1 LARVEPPI
9 PAGPTAEEI
18 DVRTDSAT
26 IELSTRRLLGAAER
40 GAGYLLQNLQ
50 PTGRFIARRDART
63 GRPVTGSYD
72 PTQHFA
78 ALWALLDVRGHEP
91 AVQAA
96 AAEGVRWAFD
106 RYYLPTAQGG
116 AFRTNGWLVTG
127 CSGAALLALDEL
139 TPERAPAVDLRPEI
153 VDFLLA
159 QQIAEG
165 VLRHDFQHRVALRP
179 FTLDLSR
186 DEVAVHS
193 QTAPQRSSSAT
204 GTILSGLVT
213 YLSTLADSLGQDG
226 GADPAR
232 FALIYEA
239 VGNALAALC
248 ARNYGVRQGPPWMMY
263 AIRRYAELVDRLLV
277 ATGQA
282 DADLARE
289 SRGDLLNW
297 AGRLATG
304 VLAATRDLRCAPTA
318 RRVEAQVQFLDLYD
332 SYADEL
338 TDQWRWREL
347 TDSARRQVEQDC
359 ALLLELQDPESGGF
373 PGSADDPIMQI
384 GHTQHAISALLGAA
398 YAIGG

>member
-1 LARVEPPI
+1 M
-9 PAGPTAEEI
+9 
-18 DVRTDSAT
+18 RTDSAT

-50 PTGRFIARRDART
+50 PTGRFVARRNART
-63 GRPVTGSYD
+63 GLPVTGSYD

-106 RYYLPTAQGG
+106 RYYLPTSQGG

-139 TPERAPAVDLRPEI
+139 TPERAPAIDLRPEI

-165 VLRHDFQHRVALRP
+165 VLRHDFRHRVALRP

-226 GADPAR
+226 GAEPAR

-239 VGNALAALC
+239 VGNAMAALC

-277 ATGQA
+277 AIGQA
-282 DADLARE
+282 DADAGPGEPQRPAELGRPAGHR
-289 SRGDLLNW
+289 R
-297 AGRLATG
+297 AGRDPRPPLRADGTPGGGAGPVPRPVRQLRRRADRPVAVARADRLGAPAGRAGLRAAAGAAGPG
-304 VLAATRDLRCAPTA
+304 VRRLPGIGRRPDHADRAHPARDIGAA
-318 RRVEAQVQFLDLYD
+318 RRRL
-332 SYADEL
+332 
-338 TDQWRWREL
+338 RH
-347 TDSARRQVEQDC
+347 RRLIR
-359 ALLLELQDPESGGF
+359 A
-373 PGSADDPIMQI
+373 PGPAN
-384 GHTQHAISALLGAA
+384 
-398 YAIGG
+398 